1 MPLFS
6 VKKTPMNEIKK
17 NKDQS
22 ALVKSVL
29 SLDNYFS
36 DLERLSSRIEE
47 MELKSDFD
55 LNQARQLMSRFA
67 EAAQSVSLEI
77 VSLAAFLDEARAK
90 AEANGKIVAAKAEEL
105 QLRQNEQELK
115 LSAFRALTGKVTIL
129 NENLK
134 LLKKTDGE
142 EFSDSE
148 RAAVNHRL
156 ADLKLQLQPLIDE
169 ANILK
174 DQARNAKMKVLEQN
188 ADSLSQSLSAV
199 SQKLSTFQPALQ

>member
-1 MPLFS
+1 
-6 VKKTPMNEIKK
+6 MNEIKK
-17 NKDQS
+17 NKEQS
-22 ALVKSVL
+22 PLVKSVL
-29 SLDNYFS
+29 NLDSHFS

-47 MELKSDFD
+47 MELRSEFD

-67 EAAQSVSLEI
+67 EAAQAVSSEI
-77 VSLAAFLDEARAK
+77 VHLAAYLDEARSR

-134 LLKKTDGE
+134 LLKKPEGE
-142 EFSDSE
+142 EFSDLE

-156 ADLKLQLQPLIDE
+156 ADLKLQLEPLIAEANSLKDE
-169 ANILK
+169 A
-174 DQARNAKMKVLEQN
+174 RTSKMKVLEQN

-199 SQKLSTFQPALQ
+199 SQKLSAFQPALQ